1 MYCWLERILI
11 DRKVNNKKRVFLNL
25 IKIYLLTKLMKK
37 TVLFDRHEKLNAKIV
52 DFAGFLM
59 PVSYSSVNEEH
70 LHVRNNVGVFDVSH
84 MGEIEISGSNSF
96 NLVQYLCSNDISKL
110 KIGKAQ
116 YNCLTND
123 KGGIIDDL
131 IVYRVESEKYLLI
144 VNASNILKDWEWINK
159 QNIKFNSLIVNLSD
173 KLSLLAVQGPK
184 AQALCQKFTSEDL
197 SLLPNYSFIISS
209 FAGIENIIISK
220 TGYTGSGGFELY
232 IPNKNAIDI
241 WDALFNCKGFDLKPI
256 GLAARDT
263 LRIEMGYCLYGNDI
277 DEETS
282 PEEANLRWITK
293 VDTSFIGHEI
303 IDKQIK
309 KGSKRKL
316 IGFKLIEK
324 SIPRSG
330 YEVFDINSKLI
341 GKVTSGTFSPVLK
354 KGIGLAYLDSVN
366 IKDDLIYIK
375 IRNNLS
381 KAEIVKTPFI

>member
-1 MYCWLERILI
+1 
-11 DRKVNNKKRVFLNL
+11 
-25 IKIYLLTKLMKK
+25 MKK

-341 GKVTSGTFSPVLK
+341 GKVTSGTSSPVLK

-366 IKDDLIYIK
+366 IKDCLLYTSPSPRD
-375 IRNNLS
+375 S
-381 KAEIVKTPFI
+381 